1 VSDPTSQPP
10 LPAQPPRRGQQPL
23 PGQPPYYEQPPNQQ
37 PPPYYDQARHQQ
49 PPYYEQAPHQ
59 QQPQYGPPP
68 PGFHGAPPPPRK
80 SKLPW
85 LVAAAIAV
93 VVSLVGGA
101 AVFVVNRTGGEDSAE
116 PPVPTA
122 TFTDGL
128 SSPEPSADPTDPPTT
143 VPSPEPTPSP
153 SPTPTERRR
162 TLKDVD
168 QGLLVYDDVYIKP
181 ASGWRKFHSSKYTI
195 TLVPPSRTGIVLVV
209 VNPVGYPAAK
219 TVPVI
224 VRELVALDKL
234 TGVQKGAVKTLSP
247 ANSNIAS
254 QAQIS
259 FTARLRQNGV
269 SASLSARCTTMTGV
283 ESIHNVTV
291 SVCVEA
297 RKDTAEAAFRD
308 ANRMLASVA
317 RSI

>member
-1 VSDPTSQPP
+1 MSDPTSQPP
-10 LPAQPPRRGQQPL
+10 LPGQSPYD
-23 PGQPPYYEQPPNQQ
+23 GQPQQQ
-37 PPPYYDQARHQQ
+37 PPQYYDQAPHQQQPQQYYDQAPHQ
-49 PPYYEQAPHQ
+49 PPYYEQAAYQ

-68 PGFHGAPPPPRK
+68 PGFHGAPPQRR

-85 LVAAAIAV
+85 LVAAAVAV
-93 VVSLVGGA
+93 VVAMVGGA
-101 AVFVVNRTGGEDSAE
+101 AVFVVNRSGGEDSAE
-116 PPVPTA
+116 PPVATA

-168 QGLLVYDDVYIKP
+168 QGLHVYDDVYVKP
-181 ASGWRKFHSSKYTI
+181 ASGWRKFHSSKYTM
-195 TLVPPSRTGIVLVV
+195 TLVPPSRTGIVLVF
-209 VNPVGYPAAK
+209 VNPVGFPAAK
-219 TVPVI
+219 TVPII
-224 VRELVALDKL
+224 VRDMVALDKL

-254 QAQIS
+254 QAQMS

-308 ANRMLASVA
+308 ATRMLASVA